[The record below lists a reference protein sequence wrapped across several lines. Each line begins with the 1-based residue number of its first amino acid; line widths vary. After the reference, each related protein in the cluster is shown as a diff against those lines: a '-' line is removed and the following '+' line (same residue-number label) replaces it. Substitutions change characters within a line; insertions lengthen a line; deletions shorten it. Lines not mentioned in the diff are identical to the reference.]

1 MRINKTQPKAFST
14 SWLLRSSRSARRP
27 RFARGAH
34 KIRTKFTTSVF
45 SRNFARF
52 KIRTPSSQ
60 NVGAKYSAD
69 SAESCADVMRVAQRT
84 RPMPAEF
91 CERAPKSNKI
101 CVGIARFLAQIS
113 TIPNAAH
120 VEVGRRAS
128 RALRNT
134 HDIGVAFSRVSAAF
148 GANIF

>member
-1 MRINKTQPKAFST
+1 MVVAQLTQRTPAAFC
-14 SWLLRSSRSARRP
+14 
-27 RFARGAH
+27 ARGTQNSH
-34 KIRTKFTTSVF
+34 QIYNNPSVF

-52 KIRTPSSQ
+52 RTPSSQ

-148 GANIF
+148 GAKIF

>member
-1 MRINKTQPKAFST
+1 MRRHGCCAAHAAHAGRVLRAGHTKFAPNLQHIPAFSHENSNFT
-14 SWLLRSSRSARRP
+14 
-27 RFARGAH
+27 RF
-34 KIRTKFTTSVF
+34 
-45 SRNFARF
+45 
-52 KIRTPSSQ
+52 RTPASQ

-84 RPMPAEF
+84 RPMPAKF

-148 GANIF
+148 F